1 MVLSEKYEKTI
12 INDKIYDT
20 VLLADVMEL
29 NNEKYFIVSG
39 YLFNNKKIDNPERV
53 DSTHIKDTFFKR
65 SEEENADIDAYYLI
79 YNMDKKETI
88 KNKKQFIEENNLS
101 KVLKLDRTKCEQVEI
116 GKDIGYKINT
126 NTEEYIFMEMQD
138 ESTPYLLMKND
149 KNGLFAEN
157 MITFNEQKNKA
168 DITNGFKYIEEKT
181 KEMERINIF
190 KLANDTNTFF
200 KKIVLNNEAK
210 EEV

>member
-1 MVLSEKYEKTI
+1 MVLSEKYDKTI
-12 INDKIYDT
+12 INDRIYDT
-20 VLLADVMEL
+20 VLLVDVVEIQG
-29 NNEKYFIVSG
+29 EKYLISSG
-39 YLFNNKKIDNPERV
+39 YLFDSKKIDSNTQQIEE
-53 DSTHIKDTFFKR
+53 KYANDTFFKR
-65 SEEENADIDAYYLI
+65 EKDSDIDAYYLI

-88 KNKKQFIEENNLS
+88 KNKKQFIEENNLG
-101 KVLKLDRTKCEQVEI
+101 KALKLDRTKCEKVEI
-116 GKDIGYKINT
+116 GKDFGYKINT

-157 MITFNEQKNKA
+157 MITFNAEKNKA

-181 KEMERINIF
+181 KEMERTNIF
-190 KLANDTNTFF
+190 KLANDTNAFF

-210 EEV
+210 EEI

>member
-1 MVLSEKYEKTI
+1 MVLSEKYDKTI
-12 INDKIYDT
+12 INDRIYDT
-20 VLLADVMEL
+20 VLLVDVVEIQG
-29 NNEKYFIVSG
+29 EKYLISSG
-39 YLFNNKKIDNPERV
+39 YLFDSKKL
-53 DSTHIKDTFFKR
+53 DSNIQQVEEKYANDTFFKR
-65 SEEENADIDAYYLI
+65 DKDSDIDAYYLI

-88 KNKKQFIEENNLS
+88 KNKRQFIEENNLS
-101 KVLKLDRTKCEQVEI
+101 KMLKLDRTKCEQVEI

-149 KNGLFAEN
+149 RNGLFAEN

-181 KEMERINIF
+181 KEIERANIF

-210 EEV
+210 EEI

>member
-1 MVLSEKYEKTI
+1 MVLSEKYDKTI
-12 INDKIYDT
+12 INDRIYDT
-20 VLLADVMEL
+20 VLLVDVVEIQG
-29 NNEKYFIVSG
+29 EKYLISSG
-39 YLFNNKKIDNPERV
+39 YLFDSKKIDSNTQQIEE
-53 DSTHIKDTFFKR
+53 KYANDTFFKR
-65 SEEENADIDAYYLI
+65 EKDSDIDAYYLI

-88 KNKKQFIEENNLS
+88 ENKKQFIEENNLE
-101 KVLKLDRTKCEQVEI
+101 KALKLDKTKCEKVEI
-116 GKDIGYKINT
+116 GKDFGYKINT
-126 NTEEYIFMEMQD
+126 NNEEYIFMEMQD

-157 MITFNEQKNKA
+157 MITFNTQKNKA

-181 KEMERINIF
+181 KEMERVNIF

-210 EEV
+210 EEI

>member
-1 MVLSEKYEKTI
+1 MVLSEKYDKTI
-12 INDKIYDT
+12 INDRIYDT
-20 VLLADVMEL
+20 VLLVDVVEIQG
-29 NNEKYFIVSG
+29 EKYLISSG
-39 YLFNNKKIDNPERV
+39 YLFDSKKIDSNTQQIEE
-53 DSTHIKDTFFKR
+53 KYANDTFFKR
-65 SEEENADIDAYYLI
+65 EKDSDIDAYYLI

-88 KNKKQFIEENNLS
+88 KNKKQFIEENNLE
-101 KVLKLDRTKCEQVEI
+101 KALKLDRTKCERVEI
-116 GKDIGYKINT
+116 GKDFGYKINT
-126 NTEEYIFMEMQD
+126 NNEEYIFMEMQD

-157 MITFNEQKNKA
+157 MITFNTQKNKA

-181 KEMERINIF
+181 KEMERVNIF

-210 EEV
+210 EEI

>member
-12 INDKIYDT
+12 INNKIYDT
-20 VLLADVMEL
+20 VLLADVIKL

-39 YLFNNKKIDNPERV
+39 YLFNNKKIDNSEKV

-88 KNKKQFIEENNLS
+88 KNKRQFIEENNLS
-101 KVLKLDRTKCEQVEI
+101 KMLKLDRTKCEQVEI
-116 GKDIGYKINT
+116 GKDFGYKINT

-157 MITFNEQKNKA
+157 MITFNAEKNKA

-181 KEMERINIF
+181 KEMERVNIF

-210 EEV
+210 EEI

>member
-1 MVLSEKYEKTI
+1 MVLSEKYDKTI
-12 INDKIYDT
+12 INDRIYDT
-20 VLLADVMEL
+20 VLLVDVVEIQG
-29 NNEKYFIVSG
+29 EKYLISSG
-39 YLFNNKKIDNPERV
+39 YLFDSKKIDSNTQQIEE
-53 DSTHIKDTFFKR
+53 KYANDTFFKR
-65 SEEENADIDAYYLI
+65 EKDSDIDAYYLI

-88 KNKKQFIEENNLS
+88 KNKKQFIEENNLG
-101 KVLKLDRTKCEQVEI
+101 KALKLDRTKCEKVEI
-116 GKDIGYKINT
+116 GKDFGYKINT

-157 MITFNEQKNKA
+157 MITFNAEKNKA

-181 KEMERINIF
+181 KEMERVNIF

-200 KKIVLNNEAK
+200 KKIVLNNGEK

>member
-1 MVLSEKYEKTI
+1 MVLSEKYDKTI
-12 INDKIYDT
+12 INDRIYDT
-20 VLLADVMEL
+20 VLLVDVVEIQG
-29 NNEKYFIVSG
+29 EKYLISSG
-39 YLFNNKKIDNPERV
+39 YLF
-53 DSTHIKDTFFKR
+53 DSKRLDSNTQQIEEKYANDTFFKR
-65 SEEENADIDAYYLI
+65 EKDSDIDAYYLI

-88 KNKKQFIEENNLS
+88 KNKKQFIEENNLE
-101 KVLKLDRTKCEQVEI
+101 KALKLDKTKCEKVEI
-116 GKDIGYKINT
+116 GKDFGYKINT
-126 NTEEYIFMEMQD
+126 NNEEYIFMEMQD

-157 MITFNEQKNKA
+157 MITFNTQKNKA

-181 KEMERINIF
+181 KEMERVNIF

-210 EEV
+210 EEI

>member
-20 VLLADVMEL
+20 VLLADVINL

-39 YLFNNKKIDNPERV
+39 YLFNNKKINNSEKV
-53 DSTHIKDTFFKR
+53 DSEHIKDTFFKR
-65 SEEENADIDAYYLI
+65 NEEENADIDAYYLI

-101 KVLKLDRTKCEQVEI
+101 KMLKLDRTKCEQVEI
-116 GKDIGYKINT
+116 GKDFGYKINT

-138 ESTPYLLMKND
+138 KSTPYLLMKND
-149 KNGLFAEN
+149 KKGLFAEN

-200 KKIVLNNEAK
+200 KKIVFNNEAK

>member
-1 MVLSEKYEKTI
+1 MVLSEKYDKTI
-12 INDKIYDT
+12 INDRIYDT
-20 VLLADVMEL
+20 VLLVDVVEIQG
-29 NNEKYFIVSG
+29 EKYLISSG
-39 YLFNNKKIDNPERV
+39 YLFDSKKL
-53 DSTHIKDTFFKR
+53 DSNIQQVEEKYANDTFFKR
-65 SEEENADIDAYYLI
+65 DKDSDIDAYYLI

-101 KVLKLDRTKCEQVEI
+101 KMLKLDRTKCEQVKI
-116 GKDIGYKINT
+116 GKDFGYKINT

-181 KEMERINIF
+181 KEIERANIF

-210 EEV
+210 EEI

>member
-1 MVLSEKYEKTI
+1 MVLSEKYDKTI
-12 INDKIYDT
+12 INDRIYDT
-20 VLLADVMEL
+20 VLLVDVVEIQG
-29 NNEKYFIVSG
+29 EKYLISSG
-39 YLFNNKKIDNPERV
+39 YLFDSKKL
-53 DSTHIKDTFFKR
+53 DSNIQQVEEKYANDTFFKR
-65 SEEENADIDAYYLI
+65 DKDSDIDAYYLI

-88 KNKKQFIEENNLS
+88 KNKRQFIEENNLS
-101 KVLKLDRTKCEQVEI
+101 KMLKLDRTKCEQVEI

-149 KNGLFAEN
+149 RNGLFAEN

-181 KEMERINIF
+181 KEMERVNIF

-210 EEV
+210 EEI